1 MPWHGMRSSE
11 SIGRSALSGC
21 SLLASTSSV
30 LVALALTP
38 LLLCVTSTDAAARQI
53 NPALSGRV
61 VDQDRLPI
69 SSADVRVEGRSGA
82 TTDANGF
89 FRFDN
94 IPAGPVQLFVTA
106 LGYED
111 FSLTFELRSDTAL
124 YIQLLPSAIVL
135 DPVEA
140 ATRRVTVSGRVIDA
154 GTRLGTRAMVFLRP
168 GTAADETDLTGRYRI
183 RNAPAG
189 PGSRVM
195 VESFG
200 YLPQVVEL
208 LSDRDTAIDFRL
220 EPDPVA
226 QAMINHQ
233 VQRLRDR
240 GEALRLD
247 VEGIERGPAFMSGTV
262 WNVLRQ
268 NYHIRGAYSYFLD
281 EECLRY
287 PQRVLNSTPAH
298 EVSYIEII
306 DRKGWSPMTAEM
318 VRIYT
323 RGFVRDMVLRHQ
335 DVGDLFVSRGLRP
348 PGCW

>member
-30 LVALALTP
+30 LVAHALTP

-189 PGSRVM
+189 PGS
-195 VESFG
+195 
-200 YLPQVVEL
+200 
-208 LSDRDTAIDFRL
+208 
-220 EPDPVA
+220 
-226 QAMINHQ
+226 MI
-233 VQRLRDR
+233 
-240 GEALRLD
+240 
-247 VEGIERGPAFMSGTV
+247 
-262 WNVLRQ
+262 
-268 NYHIRGAYSYFLD
+268 
-281 EECLRY
+281 
-287 PQRVLNSTPAH
+287 
-298 EVSYIEII
+298 
-306 DRKGWSPMTAEM
+306 
-318 VRIYT
+318 
-323 RGFVRDMVLRHQ
+323 
-335 DVGDLFVSRGLRP
+335 
-348 PGCW
+348 